1 MLSSPFDIF
10 GLLDRLKE
18 TAGPYLS
25 EYGGILGAAAVLA
38 VVVGTGLKLFAGKP
52 ASSGTN
58 VNAAP
63 DPGVNADSAD
73 AGVGRTDEGEKS
85 AEKQQERQ
93 KEEELRKTQEQLK
106 ELFELF
112 DEGKEKPAELQKTQE
127 EKELEELGLER
138 RDLEDLKEQYKELAV
153 EIAALIEKGLNP
165 VQTAKAL
172 ISRTT
177 EQIPV
182 MELQPLIEAMSCF
195 LKRNEE
201 LEKNTAVIGMDPL
214 FEQKAALSALK
225 RGDYETAFD
234 YLERRAGESLNKAD
248 SSHRSDVR
256 GPALEQAAALYRAIG
271 VLARPVDPEKSFE
284 ALKKSKDCDHENA
297 VTGALLAR
305 AYYESGKTKKAESL
319 FENVAAGT
327 KENDYAVQYAMQM
340 IPQIR
345 TERTMLHARRIREE
359 YENRLEETEGRWRT
373 AQNVPLS
380 LLKRAE
386 VSRANSRFVADEL
399 RERGNERDV
408 V

>member
-18 TAGPYLS
+18 TAGPYLP
-25 EYGGILGAAAVLA
+25 EYGGILGAAVVLA
-38 VVVGTGLKLFAGKP
+38 VVVRTGLKLFAGKP
-52 ASSGTN
+52 AASGVN

-63 DPGVNADSAD
+63 DCGANADSAG
-73 AGVGRTDEGEKS
+73 AGGAGASEEEKS
-85 AEKQQERQ
+85 PAERQ
-93 KEEELRKTQEQLK
+93 EQQKEDELRKAQEQLK

-112 DEGKEKPAELQKTQE
+112 DEGKEKPPELQKTQE
-127 EKELEELGLER
+127 EKELEELGQDR
-138 RDLEDLKEQYKELAV
+138 RDLENLKEQYKELTV
-153 EIAALIEKGLNP
+153 EIAALIEKGLTP

-195 LKRNEE
+195 LKKNEE
-201 LEKNTAVIGMDPL
+201 FEKNTVVIGVDPL
-214 FEQKAALSALK
+214 FEQRAALSALK

-256 GPALEQAAALYRAIG
+256 GPALERAGALYRAVG

-284 ALKKSKDCDHENA
+284 ALKKSKDCDRENT

-319 FENVAAGT
+319 FENVVAGT
-327 KENDYAVQYAMQM
+327 EEKNYAAQYAMQM

-345 TERTMLHARRIREE
+345 AERTMLHARRIREE
-359 YENRLEETEGRWRT
+359 YENRLEEAEGRRRT

-386 VSRANSRFVADEL
+386 VNRANNRFVVEEL
-399 RERGNERDV
+399 HERGNERDAV
-408 V
+408 

>member
-18 TAGPYLS
+18 TAGPYLP

-38 VVVGTGLKLFAGKP
+38 VVVRTGLKLFAGKP
-52 ASSGTN
+52 ASSGTK

-63 DPGVNADSAD
+63 DSGVNADSA
-73 AGVGRTDEGEKS
+73 GSGGEKVS
-85 AEKQQERQ
+85 EEERSPEKQQERQ

-127 EKELEELGLER
+127 DKELEELGLER
-138 RDLEDLKEQYKELAV
+138 RDLENLKEQYKELVV
-153 EIAALIEKGLNP
+153 EIAALIEKGLTP

-172 ISRTT
+172 VSRTT

-195 LKRNEE
+195 LKKNEE

-234 YLERRAGESLNKAD
+234 FLERRADEAMNKAD

-256 GPALEQAAALYRAIG
+256 GPALEQAAALYRAVG

-319 FENVAAGT
+319 FENVAADT
-327 KENDYAVQYAMQM
+327 KENDYAVRYAAEM

-345 TERTMLHARRIREE
+345 TERAMLHARRIREE
-359 YENRLEETEGRWRT
+359 YENRLEETEGRSKT
-373 AQNVPLS
+373 AQNIPLS
-380 LLKRAE
+380 LRKQTE
-386 VSRANSRFVADEL
+386 VSRTDNRFVAEEL
-399 RERGNERDV
+399 RERGNERDAV
-408 V
+408 

>member
-18 TAGPYLS
+18 TAGPYLP
-25 EYGGILGAAAVLA
+25 EYGGILGAAAVFA
-38 VVVGTGLKLFAGKP
+38 VAAGTGLKLFAGKP
-52 ASSGTN
+52 ASSGTK

-63 DPGVNADSAD
+63 DADINADSA
-73 AGVGRTDEGEKS
+73 GSGGEKVS
-85 AEKQQERQ
+85 EEERSPEKQQERQ

-127 EKELEELGLER
+127 DKELEELGLER
-138 RDLEDLKEQYKELAV
+138 RDLENLKEQYKELVV
-153 EIAALIEKGLNP
+153 EITTLIEKGLTP
-165 VQTAKAL
+165 VRMAKAL
-172 ISRTT
+172 VSRTT

-195 LKRNEE
+195 LKKNEE
-201 LEKNTAVIGMDPL
+201 PGKNTAVIGMDPL

-234 YLERRAGESLNKAD
+234 FLERRAGEAMNKAD

-256 GPALEQAAALYRAIG
+256 GPALEQAAALYRAVG

-327 KENDYAVQYAMQM
+327 KENDYVVRYAAEM

-345 TERTMLHARRIREE
+345 TERAMLHARRIREE
-359 YENRLEETEGRWRT
+359 YENRLEETEGRSKT
-373 AQNVPLS
+373 AQNIPLS
-380 LLKRAE
+380 LRKRTE
-386 VSRANSRFVADEL
+386 VGRADSRFVAEEL
-399 RERGNERDV
+399 RERGNERDAV
-408 V
+408 